1 MSIREQRKQQRREQI
16 IQAAKSLMLDS
27 GIQQVQLQDVANEV
41 GIGIATF
48 YRYFANKELL
58 VLAINN
64 EITREMTNT
73 IKQIANEP
81 LTAYEQIERILTYYI
96 ELIDDPQHQFVKF
109 FKAFEAY
116 KPISEETY
124 EYKEFVDIRREMAN
138 VLYSIAV
145 KGKEDES
152 IRPGIDIPEYVF
164 TVVQNISY
172 FTVESYLTEHDPNL
186 PVKLD
191 PKKQLKLIKEMFL
204 QFIATKN

>member
-1 MSIREQRKQQRREQI
+1 MSIREQRKQQRRRQI
-16 IQAAKSLMLDS
+16 IESAKLLMLEN
-27 GIQQVQLQDVANEV
+27 GIQQVQLLDVANEV

-64 EITREMTNT
+64 EITCQMTRA
-73 IKQIANEP
+73 IQHIANEP
-81 LTAYEQIERILTYYI
+81 LTAYEQIERIFTYYI

-116 KPISEETY
+116 KPIPEDTY
-124 EYKEFVDIRREMAN
+124 EYKEFVEIRREMAKL
-138 VLYSIAV
+138 LYSIAE
-145 KGKEDES
+145 KGQKDQS
-152 IRPGIDIPEYVF
+152 IRAGIDIPEYVF

-172 FTVESYLTEHDPNL
+172 FTVESYLTEHDPAL

-191 PKKQLKLIKEMFL
+191 PKKQLQLIKEMFL
-204 QFIATKN
+204 QFISTKN

>member
-1 MSIREQRKQQRREQI
+1 MSIREQKKQQRRNQI
-16 IQAAKSLMLDS
+16 IQAAKSLMLDN
-27 GIQQVQLQDVANEV
+27 GIQQVQLVDVANEV

-64 EITREMTNT
+64 EITYEMTRAIRN
-73 IKQIANEP
+73 IADEP
-81 LTAYEQIERILTYYI
+81 VTAFDQIERILTYYI

-116 KPISEETY
+116 KPISEETD
-124 EYKEFVDIRREMAN
+124 EYKEFVEIRREMAT
-138 VLYSIAV
+138 VLFSIAQ
-145 KGKEDES
+145 KGQEDKS
-152 IRPGIDIPEYVF
+152 IRAGIDIPEYVF

-172 FTVESYLTEHDPNL
+172 FTVESFLTEHDPDL

-191 PKKQLKLIKEMFL
+191 PKKQLQLIKEMFL
-204 QFIATKN
+204 QFISVKN